1 MKPAGYSKSQI
12 GLHWVMAVL
21 IVVQFVLHEQIVAA
35 WDALAKGQAADINL
49 AVRAHVIG
57 GILILLLAAWRIALR
72 FRRGAP
78 ALPEKEHPALK
89 GVAHLTHWSLYAL
102 MVILPLSGMA
112 AWFGNVQIA
121 DLVHTTLKLPLLA
134 LVLLHVA
141 AALYQQYVLRTGL
154 ITRMTRPGGS

>member
-1 MKPAGYSKSQI
+1 MKPAGYSLSQI
-12 GLHWVMAVL
+12 GLHWVMAAL
-21 IVVQFVLHEQIVAA
+21 IVAQFVLHEQIVAA
-35 WDALAKGQAADINL
+35 WDALAKGLTPDLNL

-57 GILILLLAAWRIALR
+57 GILILLLVVWRLALR

-89 GVAHLTHWSLYAL
+89 GIAHLTHWSLYAL
-102 MVILPLSGMA
+102 MIVLPLSGMA
-112 AWFGNVQIA
+112 AWFGNVEIA

>member
-1 MKPAGYSKSQI
+1 MKPAGYSLSQI
-12 GLHWVMAVL
+12 GLHWVMAAL
-21 IVVQFVLHEQIVAA
+21 IVAQFVLHEQIVAA
-35 WDALAKGQAADINL
+35 WDALAKGLTPDLNL

-57 GILILLLAAWRIALR
+57 GILILLLVVWRLTLR

-89 GVAHLTHWSLYAL
+89 GIAHLTHWSLYAL
-102 MVILPLSGMA
+102 MIVLPLSGMA
-112 AWFGNVQIA
+112 AWFGNVEIA

-134 LVLLHVA
+134 LVLLHVLG
-141 AALYQQYVLRTGL
+141 ALFQQYVLRTGL